1 MAGNNIRAG
10 AAAGRGY
17 STLKERQNQGLANS
31 GSTGAGMQ
39 RPTGSSTVTGSPS
52 APPSNAQVQAELGA
66 VRSQNAQGLRDLSTG
81 VGGETLGQGMTGPDG
96 KPLKTKKKK
105 VKTNGLREPK
115 PMTAT
120 LQDGPNVI
128 SADKL
133 PPELRMKMGLQ

>member
-1 MAGNNIRAG
+1 MAGNSVRSG
-10 AAAGRGY
+10 AATGRGY
-17 STLKERQNQGLANS
+17 ATFKERQNQGLTNS
-31 GSTGAGMQ
+31 GSTGAGIQ
-39 RPTGSSTVTGSPS
+39 PSTGSSTVTGNPS

-81 VGGETLGQGMTGPDG
+81 VGGETLGKGLTGPDG
-96 KPLKTKKKK
+96 KPLKKKK
-105 VKTNGLREPK
+105 VKTKGLREPQ